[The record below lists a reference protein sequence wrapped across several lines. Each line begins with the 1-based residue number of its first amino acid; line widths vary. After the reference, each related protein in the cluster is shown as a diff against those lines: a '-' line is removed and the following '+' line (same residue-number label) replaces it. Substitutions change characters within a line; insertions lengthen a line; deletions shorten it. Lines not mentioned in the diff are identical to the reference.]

1 MNKKNKKRLIRIIV
15 VTTLFVPLFIIDKIF
30 DLASI
35 SWLLPFLLYL
45 AIYIV
50 IAYDILIKAV
60 KNISH
65 GQIFDENF
73 LMIVATFGAFS
84 IQEFPEAV
92 AVMLLYQIGEFFQD
106 LAVARSRKEIASLM
120 DIRSDIA
127 HRINS
132 DGSIVD
138 DDPELIDVGD
148 IIRILPGEKVPLDGI
163 VVSGNSSL
171 DTKALTGES
180 LPRDITIGSSII
192 SGSINL
198 EATFDMEVSKSYE
211 DSAVSKILEL
221 VENSSNVKS
230 KQENFITKFA
240 KWYTPIV
247 VASAALMILLG
258 GLITSDWITW
268 VKRSLNFLVVSCPCA
283 IVISVPL
290 SFFTSIGRAAKKGIL
305 FKGSLFLE
313 NFNRSTTYVFD
324 KTGTLTKG
332 NFVVSKIYPESKK
345 EEVLETALICES
357 QSLHPIALAL
367 RNYNE
372 SKEVSSEYNLKNIPG
387 KGVVASKDKDVFYCG
402 NISLLKDNGFNIEGV
417 DEVGTI
423 IYVAKNK
430 EYLGYIVI
438 QDELKEESKAV
449 IEYLRSLKIKTIML
463 TGDNDKVASNVAS
476 IINIDEYHSNLLPQD
491 KVTYIDELIKENK
504 DKGLVTY
511 IGDGVND
518 APSLM
523 RSDIGIS
530 LGGIG
535 SDVAI
540 EASDIVL
547 MNDKLTLLKVAKKIA
562 RKTLFIVNENIYF
575 AIIVKIAILILS
587 ACGLASI
594 WLAIFGD
601 VGVALLCVLNALRSG
616 KTK

>member
-1 MNKKNKKRLIRIIV
+1 MNKKNKKRLIRIII

-30 DLASI
+30 DLS
-35 SWLLPFLLYL
+35 SVSSLLPFLLYL

-73 LMIVATFGAFS
+73 LMIVATFGAFA

-132 DGSIVD
+132 DGSIID

-148 IIRILPGEKVPLDGI
+148 IIRILPGEKVPLDGTVI
-163 VVSGNSSL
+163 SGNSSL

-180 LPRDITIGSSII
+180 LPRDISVGSSII

-332 NFVVSKIYPESKK
+332 NFVVSKIYPESQK
-345 EEVLETALICES
+345 EEVLETALICEN

-372 SKEVSSEYNLKNIPG
+372 SKEISSEYNLKNIPG

-402 NISLLKDNGFNIEGV
+402 NISLLKDNGFNIGEV

-438 QDELKEESKAV
+438 QDELKEESKEV

>member
-1 MNKKNKKRLIRIIV
+1 MNKKNKKRLIRIII

-73 LMIVATFGAFS
+73 LMIVATFGAFA

-106 LAVARSRKEIASLM
+106 LAVVRSRKEIASLM

-132 DGSIVD
+132 DGSIID

-148 IIRILPGEKVPLDGI
+148 IIRILPGEKVPLDGTVI
-163 VVSGNSSL
+163 SGNSSL

-180 LPRDITIGSSII
+180 LPRDIAIGSSII

-367 RNYNE
+367 RSYSE
-372 SKEVSSEYNLKNIPG
+372 SKEASSEYNLKNIPG
-387 KGVVASKDKDVFYCG
+387 KGVIASKDKDVFYCG
-402 NISLLKDNGFNIEGV
+402 NFSLLKDNSFNIEGV

-423 IYVAKNK
+423 IFVAKNK

-438 QDELKEESKAV
+438 QDELKEESKEV

-463 TGDNDKVASNVAS
+463 TGDNDKVASDVAS